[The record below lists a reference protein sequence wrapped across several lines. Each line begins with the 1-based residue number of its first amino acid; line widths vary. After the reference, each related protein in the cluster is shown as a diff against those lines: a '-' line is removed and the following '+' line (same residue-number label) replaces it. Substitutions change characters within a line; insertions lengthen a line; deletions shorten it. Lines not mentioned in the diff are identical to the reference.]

1 MDELW
6 QGIGAVSSIKEF
18 YKQKVEE
25 FGPERPEALSYNS
38 RETQEARFEVLSTL
52 IIDSTSCSILDVGC
66 GVGDLS
72 WYLKQKIGAQFAYT
86 GLDIV
91 PEMILA
97 AEQKYPDAKF
107 ICADFLAADI
117 GQYDY
122 VLSSGAM
129 TVFFSTRDQQLEYV
143 KKFIA
148 KMYACSKLGCAFNLL
163 DERAESMYL
172 FDERYF
178 YANPLEIL
186 DFCRSIC
193 ANAEFVEG
201 YLPNDFTLKM
211 FHY

>member
-1 MDELW
+1 MSE
-6 QGIGAVSSIKEF
+6 IKDF
-18 YKQKVEE
+18 YKQKVQE

-52 IIDSTSCSILDVGC
+52 IIDGTSCSILDVGC
-66 GVGDLS
+66 GVGDLW
-72 WYLKQKIGAQFAYT
+72 WYLRQKIGAHFSYT

-97 AEQKYPDAKF
+97 ARQKYPGVKF
-107 ICADFLAADI
+107 ICNDFLAADI
-117 GQYDY
+117 EQYDY

-129 TVFFSTRDQQLEYV
+129 TVFFSTREQQLEYV

-148 KMYACSKLGCAFNLL
+148 KMYACSRLGCAFNLL
-163 DERAESMYL
+163 DERAQSLYL

-178 YANPLEIL
+178 YANPYEIL
-186 DFCRSIC
+186 HFCRSIC
-193 ANAEFVEG
+193 SHAELVEE

-211 FHY
+211 SHY